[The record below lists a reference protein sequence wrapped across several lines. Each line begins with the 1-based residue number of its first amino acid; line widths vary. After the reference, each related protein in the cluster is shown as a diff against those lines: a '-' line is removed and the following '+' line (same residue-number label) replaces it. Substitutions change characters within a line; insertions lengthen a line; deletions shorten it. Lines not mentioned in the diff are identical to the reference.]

1 MGRRLIRELT
11 GKQSM
16 DQEKSWNTVVIREL
30 YYIHCDAWSRTAPEM
45 IPNLEMI
52 SISLHDDPE
61 MTPN

>member
-1 MGRRLIRELT
+1 MGRRLIGELT

-16 DQEKSWNTVVIREL
+16 DQEKSWNTVVVREF

-45 IPNLEMI
+45 IPSPEMI
-52 SISLHDDPE
+52 SISLHVDPE

>member
-30 YYIHCDAWSRTAPEM
+30 YYTHCDAWSRTAPEM
-45 IPNLEMI
+45 IP
-52 SISLHDDPE
+52 ISLHVDPE
-61 MTPN
+61 MIPN

>member
-30 YYIHCDAWSRTAPEM
+30 YYIHRDAWSRTAPEM

>member
-11 GKQSM
+11 GKQSI
-16 DQEKSWNTVVIREL
+16 DQKKSWNTVVIREL
-30 YYIHCDAWSRTAPEM
+30 YYIHCDAWSRTAPGM
-45 IPNLEMI
+45 IPNPEMI